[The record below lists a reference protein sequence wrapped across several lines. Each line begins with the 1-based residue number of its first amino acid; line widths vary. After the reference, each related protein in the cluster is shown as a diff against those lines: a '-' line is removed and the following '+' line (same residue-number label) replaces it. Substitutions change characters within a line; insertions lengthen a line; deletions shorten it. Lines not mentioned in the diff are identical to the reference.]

1 MSAIKNTMHEG
12 VDQMNRVVIRSRAEW
27 LKDAKVIIA
36 LGAKPRTMR
45 EKDGSI
51 TYSVNAKG
59 RIIEVFN
66 W

>member
-1 MSAIKNTMHEG
+1 MSAIKNTRHAG

-36 LGAKPRTMR
+36 LGGKPRTMR